1 MKVRTTILV
10 LGALLLAA
18 CGGEAEQA
26 APVASGAAKPATTAS
41 TAAKVASSAPNATA
55 TAAVAADDD
64 VPTEADFEE
73 EAAAITDESSDAELD
88 ALAKEIAS
96 DG

>member
-1 MKVRTTILV
+1 
-10 LGALLLAA
+10 
-18 CGGEAEQA
+18 
-26 APVASGAAKPATTAS
+26 VANA
-41 TAAKVASSAPNATA
+41 ATA
-55 TAAVAADDD
+55 TASAAAADDD

-73 EAAAITDESSDAELD
+73 EAAAITDASSDAELD